1 MLKQFYIRTFYLFV
15 PASVTYYT
23 HFWSPCFFHM
33 IKINKRISKISLFV
47 WRTYI
52 YIFIEFIFGGDS
64 NIITFEILTETPFC
78 LDGFNNSLLR
88 FQNVSIHVTLF
99 LTRSSVFPP
108 SHCSLNFW
116 GVWSF
121 PARTWLPPCS
131 RAWRDPPCQVRR
143 GKWRLHREWEQS
155 RKSVN

>member
-1 MLKQFYIRTFYLFV
+1 MLKQFYIRTFYWFV

-23 HFWSPCFFHM
+23 HFCFFHM
-33 IKINKRISKISLFV
+33 IKKNKRISKISHFV
-47 WRTYI
+47 WCIYI
-52 YIFIEFIFGGDS
+52 YIYIEFIYGSDS
-64 NIITFEILTETPFC
+64 NIITYEILTETPFY
-78 LDGFNNSLLR
+78 LYGFNNSLFK
-88 FQNVSIHVTLF
+88 FQNMSIHVTLY

-131 RAWRDPPCQVRR
+131 RAWRDPPCQVGR
-143 GKWRLHREWEQS
+143 GKRRLQR
-155 RKSVN
+155 